1 MTERVSESGRW
12 HGESRDGEGSIM
24 KQPDLY
30 TGFNPKLTERS
41 RKLRRNMT
49 RQEKHLW
56 YDFLSIYPV
65 KIYRQRSIDCFIA
78 DFYCSQARL
87 VIEIDGGQHYTEE
100 GLAYDKG
107 RTEALEKHGLEV
119 IRFTNREVDQQFEG
133 VCKRIDERIKERNI

>member
-1 MTERVSESGRW
+1 MNPNSF
-12 HGESRDGEGSIM
+12 
-24 KQPDLY
+24 
-30 TGFNPKLTERS
+30 TGYNAELKDRS
-41 RKLRRNMT
+41 RQLRKNMT
-49 RQEKHLW
+49 RQERRIW
-56 YDFLSIYPV
+56 YDFLRDYPV

-100 GLAYDKG
+100 GLAYDKE